1 MTESAVGGGFLARLL
16 PVLAVLVAATATIV
30 PHVWLSP
37 HHPDEDQY
45 AWSAAHYGKKVLA
58 GDFAEHGTHV
68 FLDPG
73 WDPSSY
79 WGRSMGTRA
88 ILATA
93 LATPWARAPALPYS
107 FGDPALQGADARL
120 DRDSLV
126 VLRLLASFCAVV
138 GATLIAWRLGWVG
151 ALAVMLLLA
160 LPHNAENFSRAW
172 AEGPLLLA
180 FGVAAATY
188 GTRWFPLV
196 VGAVSTVKF
205 TAVGLWPLVL
215 VRRAHHWRS
224 RLLALVATAATWVL
238 LTPPSWYRAGPALL
252 LSLGSTRVTEYS
264 GGQSADGGLFLPA
277 RYFWP
282 LELTLALAAFWL
294 VARRWDVGALLRR
307 ESRAVE
313 ASAR

>member
-1 MTESAVGGGFLARLL
+1 MTEIPVARVIPPRLL
-16 PVLAVLVAATATIV
+16 PVLAVIVAATATIV
-30 PHVWLSP
+30 PQVWLSP

-45 AWSAAHYGKKVLA
+45 AWSAAHYGNKVLA

-93 LATPWARAPALPYS
+93 LATPWAQAPALPYS
-107 FGDPALQGADARL
+107 FGDPALQGPDARL

-138 GATLIAWRLGWVG
+138 GAALIAWRLGWVG
-151 ALAVMLLLA
+151 ALAVLLLLA
-160 LPHNAENFSRAW
+160 LPHNSENFSRAW

-180 FGVAAATY
+180 FGVAAAAY
-188 GTRWFPLV
+188 GSRWFPIV

-215 VRRAHHWRS
+215 LRRAHHWRS
-224 RLLALVATAATWVL
+224 RLLALAATVATWVL

-252 LSLGSTRVTEYS
+252 LSLGSTRVTEYR

-282 LELTLALAAFWL
+282 FELALALAAFWL
-294 VARRWDVGALLRR
+294 VARRWDVRALLRR

-313 ASAR
+313 ASAQ